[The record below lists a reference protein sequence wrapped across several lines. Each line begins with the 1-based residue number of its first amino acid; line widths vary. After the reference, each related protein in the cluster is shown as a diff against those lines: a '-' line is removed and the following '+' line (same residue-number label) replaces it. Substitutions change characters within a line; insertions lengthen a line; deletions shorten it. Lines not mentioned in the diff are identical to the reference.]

1 MTASPPRVAQSRGRP
16 AKVLCHALW
25 ALTLGFALVLGAVAA
40 PCPGRHAPE
49 EVVPV
54 ASRTGSLPTTATPE
68 GPGVARRWVRGNASA
83 NRAAFLACLRAP
95 GSGCRDDQGAQMAPG
110 WLAVLLVVCLLA
122 GWVGAGLVGR
132 TLLRVTT
139 ERVEDPDIREGA
151 RTIGLWAL
159 IPVVAVGW
167 PLTFDNL
174 AFGYALPRI
183 GLDVNG
189 LLGTVAYPLYLA
201 FLVLGLITMIGY
213 PVFAWDVA
221 RATTIY
227 PRAGRL
233 ALYVVVILAL
243 VGWRLVRLRFPAAAS
258 GLPEAAAGK
267 PWLDDA
273 LHTWSLQWPLAV
285 LWEVLR
291 FFSTT
296 PGLALLL
303 VLAGLAVVLPAGRR
317 TAPRISGLAHATAA
331 NVGALIAGTLL
342 AATIGVILVA
352 ALALLALFV
361 VITFVYYALALAVAA
376 AVMSWVSKQ

>member
-1 MTASPPRVAQSRGRP
+1 VTAGPPRVALSRERP
-16 AKVLCHALW
+16 AKALCHALW
-25 ALTLGFALVLGAVAA
+25 AVTLGLALVLGAVAA
-40 PCPGRHAPE
+40 PGPGRHSAG

-54 ASRTGSLPTTATPE
+54 ASRTGSLPSTAAPA
-68 GPGVARRWVRGNASA
+68 GPGVDRRWVRGDVSA
-83 NRAAFLACLRAP
+83 NRAAFLACLRAA
-95 GSGCRDDQGAQMAPG
+95 GGDCWDDPDGQMAPG
-110 WLAVLLVVCLLA
+110 WVAFVLVVCLLA
-122 GWVGAGLVGR
+122 GWVGAGFLGR
-132 TLLRVTT
+132 ALLRVTA
-139 ERVEDPDIREGA
+139 ERIEDPDIREGA
-151 RTIGLWAL
+151 RTIGGWAL

-167 PLTFDNL
+167 PLVFDNL

-189 LLGTVAYPLYLA
+189 ILGTVAYPLYLA
-201 FLVLGLITMIGY
+201 FLVLGLLTMIGY
-213 PVFAWDVA
+213 PVFAWGVA
-221 RATTIY
+221 RATTVY

-233 ALYVVVILAL
+233 ALYVVVMLAL

-258 GLPEAAAGK
+258 GLPEART

-303 VLAGLAVVLPAGRR
+303 VLAGLAVALPAGRR
-317 TAPRISGLAHATAA
+317 TAPRISGLAHGTAVNA
-331 NVGALIAGTLL
+331 GTLIAGTLL
-342 AATIGVILVA
+342 AATIGVVLVA

-361 VITFVYYALALAVAA
+361 VITFVYYALALAAAA